1 MLLDPLPAPRLFTE
15 GYDDVRV
22 VEGDDVIDTIADCYR
37 SDGPGETAVITRSNR
52 RATGFNLGIRSR
64 ILDCE
69 EELVRGERLLVAK
82 NNYTW
87 APKVKGLDFI
97 ANGDVAVVSRVHG
110 TEEKYG
116 FRFASVTLHLP
127 DRDVEVNC
135 RIFLETL
142 TDESASLSRERMEQ
156 LAQAR
161 MADPEVNAPDVAY
174 ETRLRRLRTDEYFNA
189 LQVKYAYAVTCH
201 KAQGAQWRNV
211 FIDMGGIAPDQQ
223 GLEFYRWLYTATS
236 RATSRLYYMN
246 PALADD

>member
-1 MLLDPLPAPRLFTE
+1 M
-15 GYDDVRV
+15 
-22 VEGDDVIDTIADCYR
+22 
-37 SDGPGETAVITRSNR
+37 
-52 RATGFNLGIRSR
+52 
-64 ILDCE
+64 
-69 EELVRGERLLVAK
+69 
-82 NNYTW
+82 
-87 APKVKGLDFI
+87 
-97 ANGDVAVVSRVHG
+97 AVVSRVHG

-189 LQVKYAYAVTCH
+189 LRVKYAYAVTCH
-201 KAQGAQWRNV
+201 KARERSGATCSSTW
-211 FIDMGGIAPDQQ
+211 AES
-223 GLEFYRWLYTATS
+223 LLTS
-236 RATSRLYYMN
+236 RDSNFTAGSTPPPRAPPRGSTT
-246 PALADD
+246 